1 MSKDIRQ
8 RLRDAGKTQV
18 WLIKELAKNG
28 IRITSPAEMSG
39 ILSETISSPKAR
51 QVIEAAEKLLDEL
64 NGHNDDQGN
73 D

>member
-18 WLIKELAKNG
+18 WLIKELMNYG

-39 ILSETISSPKAR
+39 ILSGTISSPKAR

-64 NGHNDDQGN
+64 NGHGDEHGN